1 MEQSAECWIF
11 YSVHILLYLVMDNV
25 AENHLETIDMY
36 NKQV

>member
-11 YSVHILLYLVMDNV
+11 YSVHILLYSVMDDT
-25 AENHLETIDMY
+25 AENHLETIDMD